1 MADRPAAARH
11 PVAALAEEIVDLLAG
26 EGYRV
31 AEGPEVE
38 AEWLN
43 FDALNMAADHPSR
56 SADGTFSIHGSGGGP
71 SGLVLRGHT
80 SPVQVRAMLGHRAP
94 LRMVTV
100 GRVFRPDPP
109 DATHSPVFHQAE
121 GLAVAEGLTM
131 DDLCATLGHLAAAMF
146 GDSTPVR
153 LRPHWFAYTD
163 PSAEADVRCPTCRG
177 GGCDLCEDGWIE
189 WAGCG
194 MVHPRVLATCGVDP
208 GRHTGFAFGLGV
220 ERTLML
226 RHGLRDIR
234 DVLGHDRPRPAAVRA
249 DVPSD
254 RPRPAAAR
262 AGEPLLAPPR
272 PAANRARV
280 PGALA
285 RAEPVSPFRRRQA
298 AAHALTAAGW
308 TETQTFPFLDPAVWD
323 AFGLPPDDPHRA
335 QLRVAN
341 PLDGYPAALRT
352 SLLPGVLA
360 ELRARRSPGGL
371 MVFEQGAVFPRP
383 PGGLHPPPLPAGSP
397 PRPEELAALDAAIP
411 AQPHHLAAALT
422 GGDWHAAVTAGHAV
436 GLHWGLRLRTE
447 GGPGGTRSAWPWHG
461 DRWARLTVDG
471 TSVGE
476 AGELD
481 PAVLRRLR
489 LPDGVAALTLDL
501 DTLDRLSGG
510 ERTRPA

>member
-1 MADRPAAARH
+1 MADHPAAARH

-26 EGYRV
+26 EGYHV

-43 FDALNMAADHPSR
+43 FDALNMATDHPSR
-56 SADGTFSIHGSGGGP
+56 SADGTFSINGPNGP

-80 SPVQVRAMLGHRAP
+80 SPVQVRTMLGRRAP

-131 DDLCATLGHLAAAMF
+131 DDLCATLGRLAAAMF
-146 GDSTPVR
+146 GDNTPVR
-153 LRPHWFAYTD
+153 VRPHWFAYTD

-194 MVHPRVLATCGVDP
+194 MVHPRVLATCRVDP

-234 DVLGHDRPRPAAVRA
+234 DIIRHAPPCPTAVRA
-249 DVPSD
+249 NVPSD
-254 RPRPAAAR
+254 RPHPATDR
-262 AGEPLLAPPR
+262 TDVPSDPPLAP
-272 PAANRARV
+272 
-280 PGALA
+280 
-285 RAEPVSPFRRRQA
+285 AEPVSPFRRRQA
-298 AAHALTAAGW
+298 TARALVASGW
-308 TETQTFPFLDPAVWD
+308 TETQTSPFLDPAVWD
-323 AFGLPPDDPHRA
+323 AFGLPPDDPRRA

-341 PLDGYPAALRT
+341 PLDGYPPALRT
-352 SLLPGVLA
+352 SLLPGVLD
-360 ELRARRSPGGL
+360 ELRARRPPGGL
-371 MVFEQGAVFPRP
+371 MLFEQGAVFPHP
-383 PGGLHPPPLPAGSP
+383 PGGLRPPPPLPTGGP
-397 PRPEELAALDAAIP
+397 PRSEKLAALHAAIP

-422 GGDWHAAVTAGHAV
+422 GGHWHAAAGAGHAV
-436 GLHWGLRLRTE
+436 GLRWGLRLRPE
-447 GGPGGTRSAWPWHG
+447 NGPSGTRSAWPWYG
-461 DRWARLTVDG
+461 ERWARLTVDG
-471 TSVGE
+471 APVGE

-481 PAVLRRLR
+481 PAILRRLR
-489 LPDGVAALTLDL
+489 LPGGVAALTLDL
-501 DTLDRLSGG
+501 DALDRLSGG
-510 ERTRPA
+510 ERTRPP